1 MINGLEGIPG
11 SGKSFEASVYQ
22 VLDAL
27 KRGRK
32 VITNLPL
39 VLEAYAAI
47 DSSYGDLLELR
58 YTPAP
63 VRGTWDAERVDPAT
77 GQGQAFELFAD
88 GRVEKAP
95 EGTRLFGHVWDYWS
109 DWKHPKTGQGPLFV
123 IDEAHVAMPRIGTS
137 KEVVEYYKLHR
148 HFNADILL
156 CTQRFRAM
164 CQDIAEIM
172 AMVIKVRKADILG
185 RPDSYIRKVY
195 SGYRGAIVQ
204 TSERKYQPE
213 FFCLYKSHTQ
223 GGSALEAGVSDVKP
237 FLTKWRRMSWA
248 LYVVIAVVTVWAWWP
263 ARDMDKRAKLHDGR
277 SVADIAVPKGTPFLP
292 CVDGAVWKN
301 DECVK
306 APVDGPKAAIDS
318 VKPAMDVH
326 SDAGGVEPLKGKSLH
341 LTGRMHM
348 RGKTIYTLAISEGG
362 RRFLDTTSEE
372 LERAGYKLEAL
383 GACMG
388 RLSYGSKVY
397 PVSCDAP
404 QLAVGTE
411 RAPVV
416 VAVPGVQPGQV
427 VASGVSPVGAQVTSI
442 EGGGFRDPLRGGGSV
457 NGAR

>member
-39 VLEAYAAI
+39 VFHAYAAI
-47 DSSYGDLLELR
+47 DPVYGDLLELR

-63 VRGTWDAERVDPAT
+63 VRGTWDAERVDPVT
-77 GQGQAFELFAD
+77 GDGQAFELFAD

-95 EGTRLFGHVWDYWS
+95 EGTRVFGHVWDYWS

-137 KEVVEYYKLHR
+137 KEVIEYYKLHR
-148 HFNADILL
+148 HFNHDILL

-195 SGYRGAIVQ
+195 SGYRGAVLQ

-223 GGSALEAGVSDVKP
+223 GGAALEAGVSDVQP

-248 LYVVIAVVTVWAWWP
+248 LYAVIAVVTVWAWWP
-263 ARDMDKRAKLHDGR
+263 ARDMDKQAELHDGR
-277 SVADIAVPKGTPFLP
+277 SVADIAVPKGAPFKP

-306 APVDGPKAAIDS
+306 ITVETTGVVPS
-318 VKPAMDVH
+318 VPKPAIEAQ
-326 SDAGGVEPLKGKSLH
+326 SETGAVEPLKDKRIH
-341 LTGRMHM
+341 LTGRIRMH
-348 RGKTIYTLAISEGG
+348 GKTVYTLAISDGG

-372 LERAGYKLEAL
+372 LEEAGYRLEAL

-416 VAVPGVQPGQV
+416 VAVPGVQGQPQVASAGQSPAPHV
-427 VASGVSPVGAQVTSI
+427 VAI
-442 EGGGFRDPLRGGGSV
+442 EGGGFRDPLRA
-457 NGAR
+457 GAASAMSR